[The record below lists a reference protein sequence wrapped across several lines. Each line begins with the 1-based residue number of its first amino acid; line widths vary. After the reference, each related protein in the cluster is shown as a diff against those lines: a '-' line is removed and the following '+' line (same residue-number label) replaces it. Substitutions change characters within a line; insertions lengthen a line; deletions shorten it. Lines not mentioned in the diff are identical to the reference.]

1 MQGCLYRL
9 HSRGIGFRRGWA
21 RGAGPRAREGVRL
34 REGAGGPVQGQR
46 TKDVGDMAWHRGG
59 RVLLGIA
66 ALAGSLALGACGGP
80 AALSGKE
87 ASPEDKEKLVAQRA
101 EARWQALIKGDLD
114 TAYTFLSPGSKAATS
129 LALYKGKVKPG
140 IWRQARAS
148 SVKCEGDV
156 CNVTI
161 TIVYDVK
168 RMKGIETQLAEN
180 WIIENGT
187 PWYVY
192 R

>member
-1 MQGCLYRL
+1 
-9 HSRGIGFRRGWA
+9 
-21 RGAGPRAREGVRL
+21 
-34 REGAGGPVQGQR
+34 
-46 TKDVGDMAWHRGG
+46 MAWHRGG

-66 ALAGSLALGACGGP
+66 ALAGSVALGACGGP

>member
-1 MQGCLYRL
+1 
-9 HSRGIGFRRGWA
+9 
-21 RGAGPRAREGVRL
+21 
-34 REGAGGPVQGQR
+34 
-46 TKDVGDMAWHRGG
+46 
-59 RVLLGIA
+59 
-66 ALAGSLALGACGGP
+66 
-80 AALSGKE
+80 
-87 ASPEDKEKLVAQRA
+87 
-101 EARWQALIKGDLD
+101 LIKGDLD